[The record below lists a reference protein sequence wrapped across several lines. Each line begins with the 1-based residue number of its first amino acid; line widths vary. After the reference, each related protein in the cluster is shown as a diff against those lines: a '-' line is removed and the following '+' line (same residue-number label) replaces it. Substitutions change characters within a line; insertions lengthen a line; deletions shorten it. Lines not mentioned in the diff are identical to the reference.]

1 MHRLYFRRHRTP
13 RLLTLAKTLLI
24 GGLMLSSAM
33 AFGDAKTLSW
43 QDLLPELDDTL
54 DLSDGIRWGE
64 RVRLDLND
72 EDVRIPGFIV
82 PLEYKES
89 EIVTRFLLVP
99 YFGACIHEPPPPPN
113 QTIYAV
119 YEPGYE
125 LEEIW
130 QPVWIEGTISAS
142 RVEED
147 LATASYSVSAVAI
160 EPY

>member
-1 MHRLYFRRHRTP
+1 MP
-13 RLLTLAKTLLI
+13 ICQK
-24 GGLMLSSAM
+24 
-33 AFGDAKTLSW
+33 
-43 QDLLPELDDTL
+43 LLPELDDTL

-147 LATASYSVSAVAI
+147 LATASYSVALSLLNLLKPKPGNPVI
-160 EPY
+160 GGVPNVHCGCT

>member
-1 MHRLYFRRHRTP
+1 MQK
-13 RLLTLAKTLLI
+13 LLNLAKTLFVC
-24 GGLMLSSAM
+24 GLMLSPSW
-33 AFGDAKTLSW
+33 AFGDAKTSSW

-54 DLSDGIRWGE
+54 DLNDGISWGE
-64 RVRLDLND
+64 RVRLDLNE

-82 PLEYKES
+82 PLEYKEQ

-99 YFGACIHEPPPPPN
+99 YFGACYHEPPPPPN

-119 YEPGYE
+119 FEPGYE

-147 LATASYSVSAVAI
+147 LATASYSVSATAI